1 MNNAQFAQ
9 LNNMI
14 NNMNNVN
21 ICDAN
26 CQKRKKVDRLRTQYK
41 NAENKLQNA
50 PAEIKATRQAYYLED
65 PAKGSEYYNQYMEK
79 KYKDD
84 FAQWECFS
92 VIRNPV
98 DRVCSAFRAFK
109 DLPDVSFEQFVRPS
123 LRKVLG
129 CSDLTHKT
137 VQAKLTQ
144 TIQKKPGRLHF
155 LSSIVSWAEGE
166 CTVTPAGEQGSG
178 ILKSAANANGLLIF
192 PLEAAE
198 IKQGQEVAVQLL
210 E

>member
-79 KYKDD
+79 NIKMK
-84 FAQWECFS
+84 Q
-92 VIRNPV
+92 NP
-98 DRVCSAFRAFK
+98 K
-109 DLPDVSFEQFVRPS
+109 S
-123 LRKVLG
+123 LIG
-129 CSDLTHKT
+129 ITH
-137 VQAKLTQ
+137 
-144 TIQKKPGRLHF
+144 
-155 LSSIVSWAEGE
+155 
-166 CTVTPAGEQGSG
+166 
-178 ILKSAANANGLLIF
+178 LLI
-192 PLEAAE
+192 LS
-198 IKQGQEVAVQLL
+198 ITK
-210 E
+210 